1 MLADQLRDDLTAALK
16 RRDELTVATLRLALS
31 AVKAAE
37 VSGKEARTLSDDEV
51 RRVLT
56 REARQRA
63 EAAETYAGAG
73 RAELA
78 ERELAERAVLTAY
91 LPEALGEVE
100 LTALV
105 EEVLADGGFTAK
117 AQMSAAMKAVN
128 AKVAGRAEGKAVAA
142 LVQSRL
148 T

>member
-1 MLADQLRDDLTAALK
+1 MLVDQLRDDLTAALK

-37 VSGKEARTLSDDEV
+37 VSGKQARTLSDDEV
-51 RRVLT
+51 RKVLT

-63 EAAETYAGAG
+63 EAAETYTSAG
-73 RAELA
+73 RPELA

-91 LPEALGEVE
+91 LPQALGEDE
-100 LTALV
+100 LAALV
-105 EEVLADGGFTAK
+105 DEVMAEGGFTTR
-117 AQMSAAMKAVN
+117 AQMGPAMKAVN
-128 AKVAGRAEGKAVAA
+128 ARVAGRADGKAVAA

-148 T
+148 A

>member
-1 MLADQLRDDLTAALK
+1 MLVDQLRDDLTAALK

-37 VSGKEARTLSDDEV
+37 VSGKEARTLTDDEV

-56 REARQRA
+56 REARQRS
-63 EAAETYAGAG
+63 EAAETYTTAG

-78 ERELAERAVLTAY
+78 DRELAERAVLTAY
-91 LPEALGEVE
+91 LPAALDEAE

-105 EEVLADGGFTAK
+105 DEVLAEGGFTAK
-117 AQMSAAMKAVN
+117 AQMGPAMKAVN
-128 AKVAGRAEGKAVAA
+128 AKVAGRADGKAVAA
-142 LVQSRL
+142 LVQARL
-148 T
+148 S

>member
-1 MLADQLRDDLTAALK
+1 MLADQLRDDMTAALK

-51 RRVLT
+51 RKVLT

-63 EAAETYAGAG
+63 EAAETYTAAG
-73 RAELA
+73 RTELA

-91 LPEALGEVE
+91 LPEAMGEAE
-100 LTALV
+100 LAALID
-105 EEVLADGGFTAK
+105 EVLAEGGFTTR
-117 AQMSAAMKAVN
+117 AQMGQAMKAVN
-128 AKVAGRAEGKAVAA
+128 ARVAGRAEGKAVAD
-142 LVQSRL
+142 LVKARL
-148 T
+148 G